1 MVDIPSIPLDEYE
14 VPSDEIQS
22 AVGAINTY
30 VGSVE
35 YGVLGSGQCGGRLA
49 KSFYDC
55 GYMKTLAVNTAVAD
69 LNPLELPDTHKLR
82 IGSLQGSGKD
92 MNKGERATEESAQSI
107 FDKMRDVY
115 GTVDKI
121 IICVGFGGGTG
132 AGGLLTLISIA
143 QKYLDFL
150 GHKEP
155 ARDVIIIAALPT
167 SGELKSY
174 TTRKNNEHIQGLI
187 FKLAEEEKVGP
198 IIIIDNAKIEKM
210 YRGIPPV
217 KFWTTINGTI
227 TNLFQIFNY
236 LSKQESGY
244 TSFDAEDYKA
254 VLRTPGLAVLGVTK
268 VEYVDKQVPELSKAL
283 QDNLKKTLL
292 ADMVNYD
299 TASEAACVVV
309 AEQVVMESISMDVF
323 NYGFDTISNL
333 IGNANVHR
341 GLYDTTHNGIRAYT
355 FIAGMKAKPA
365 DKNTVY

>member
-1 MVDIPSIPLDEYE
+1 MVDIPNIPLEAFE
-14 VPSDEIQS
+14 VPSEEIQS
-22 AVGAINTY
+22 AVGAVNTY

-55 GYMKTLAVNTAVAD
+55 GYKKSLAVNTAVAD
-69 LNPLELPDTHKLR
+69 LNPLELPEAQKLR

-92 MNKGERATEESAQSI
+92 MGKGERATEESAQYI
-107 FDKMRDVY
+107 FDKMRDVF

-155 ARDVIIIAALPT
+155 AKDVIVIAALPT
-167 SGELKSY
+167 SGELRSY
-174 TTRKNNEHIQGLI
+174 TTRKNNEHIQQLI
-187 FKLAEEEKVGP
+187 FQLAEESKVGP

-217 KFWTTINGTI
+217 KFWPTINGTI
-227 TNLFQIFNY
+227 INLFQIFNY
-236 LSKQESGY
+236 LSKQESSY

-254 VLRTPGLAVLGVTK
+254 ILRTPGLAVLGVTR
-268 VEYVDKQVPELSKAL
+268 VDDGGSRDPEISKAL

-292 ADMVNYD
+292 ADMVDYE
-299 TASEAACVVV
+299 TAKEAACVVV
-309 AEQVVMESISMDVF
+309 AENRIMESVSMDVF
-323 NYGFDTISNL
+323 NYGFDTMSNL
-333 IGNANVHR
+333 IGHANVHR
-341 GLYDTTHNGIRAYT
+341 GLYDTQHDGIRAYT
-355 FIAGMKAKPA
+355 FIAGMRAKPS
-365 DKNTVY
+365 DTNSVY